1 MGPTAIGKSTVA
13 VMLAKTFNG
22 EVIGLDSRQIYRNM
36 PIGTAQPSIKEMD
49 GVPHHLIGI
58 LSPSEIISA
67 GEYARL
73 VNKTIQNV
81 KSNQNLPIICGGSGL
96 YYRAL
101 TQGFFNESS
110 SDAKIRD
117 SLNKRLN
124 RDGARV
130 LLAELNSIDPEYS
143 KIVHLN
149 NHKRILRA
157 LEIFEI
163 TGKPPSEHFR
173 KQEKNNQREKFL
185 SIYLKPNIDAL
196 VPRINNRIEK
206 MLGNGWLEEV
216 KDLKSLGFNDNAH
229 PMESLGYKYL
239 IQYLKGERNL
249 NDTIERIKI
258 ETRQFARKQIKWFD
272 KEEMDITIDIPEI
285 SNEVIF
291 RHILQAI
298 NDF

>member
-1 MGPTAIGKSTVA
+1 VGPTAIGKSTVA

-216 KDLKSLGFNDNAH
+216 KDLKSLGFNDNTH

>member
-216 KDLKSLGFNDNAH
+216 KDLKSLGFNDNTH

>member
-73 VNKTIQNV
+73 GNKTIQNV

-216 KDLKSLGFNDNAH
+216 KDLKSLGFNDNTH

>member
-291 RHILQAI
+291 RLISQAI

>member
-110 SDAKIRD
+110 SL
-117 SLNKRLN
+117 SL
-124 RDGARV
+124 
-130 LLAELNSIDPEYS
+130 I
-143 KIVHLN
+143 
-149 NHKRILRA
+149 
-157 LEIFEI
+157 
-163 TGKPPSEHFR
+163 
-173 KQEKNNQREKFL
+173 
-185 SIYLKPNIDAL
+185 
-196 VPRINNRIEK
+196 
-206 MLGNGWLEEV
+206 
-216 KDLKSLGFNDNAH
+216 
-229 PMESLGYKYL
+229 
-239 IQYLKGERNL
+239 
-249 NDTIERIKI
+249 
-258 ETRQFARKQIKWFD
+258 
-272 KEEMDITIDIPEI
+272 
-285 SNEVIF
+285 
-291 RHILQAI
+291 HI
-298 NDF
+298 

>member
-163 TGKPPSEHFR
+163 TGKSPSEHFR

-216 KDLKSLGFNDNAH
+216 KDLKSLGFNDNTH

-291 RHILQAI
+291 RLISQAI

>member
-58 LSPSEIISA
+58 RSPSEIISA

-73 VNKTIQNV
+73 VNKIIQNV

-110 SDAKIRD
+110 SDEKIRE
-117 SLNKRLN
+117 SLKKRLN
-124 RDGARV
+124 RDGAEV

-143 KIVHLN
+143 KVVHPN

-163 TGKPPSEHFR
+163 TGKSPSEHFR

-185 SIYLKPNIDAL
+185 SIYLKTNIDVL
-196 VPRINNRIEK
+196 VPRINHRIKK
-206 MLGNGWLEEV
+206 MLANGWLEEV
-216 KDLKSLGFNDNAH
+216 KDLQRLGFNDNTH

-239 IQYLKGERNL
+239 IQYLKGEKNL

-272 KEEMDITIDIPEI
+272 KEDVDITIDISEI
-285 SNEVIF
+285 SNEGIF
-291 RHILQAI
+291 TLISQTI

>member
-36 PIGTAQPSIKEMD
+36 PIGTAQPSIKERD

-58 LSPSEIISA
+58 RSPSEIISA

-73 VNKTIQNV
+73 VNKIIQNV

-110 SDAKIRD
+110 SDEKIRE

-124 RDGARV
+124 RDGAEV

-143 KIVHLN
+143 KVVHPN

-163 TGKPPSEHFR
+163 TGKSPSEHFR

-185 SIYLKPNIDAL
+185 SIYLKTNIDAL
-196 VPRINNRIEK
+196 VPRINHRINK
-206 MLGNGWLEEV
+206 MLANGWLEEV
-216 KDLKSLGFNDNAH
+216 KGLQRLGLKDNTH
-229 PMESLGYKYL
+229 SMESLGYKYL
-239 IQYLKGERNL
+239 IQYLKGKKNL

>member
-163 TGKPPSEHFR
+163 TGKSPSEHFR

-216 KDLKSLGFNDNAH
+216 KDLKSLGFNDNTH